1 MPNIR
6 LPIFDKFISELREIW
21 GAESDEGRRMQKAK
35 PLLERL
41 VKDPA
46 LKAHSATWPSTEGRK
61 NLLFYADPDYHFVIN
76 GVVRVPGRTGSIH
89 DHADAWV
96 LYGVLDGTESLERF
110 DRVDDGSRPGY
121 AEVKL
126 ASVTT
131 GSQGKVDLV
140 PPRAIHAE
148 QGGPTRS
155 VAVIVRSQKLGEGTV
170 LQHRYDR
177 DAKTVVE
184 QYGPTQIP
192 YELAV

>member
-1 MPNIR
+1 MPNPS
-6 LPIFDKFISELREIW
+6 LPVIDKFISDLRAVW
-21 GAESDEGRRMQKAK
+21 AAEDDDGRRMAQAK
-35 PLLERL
+35 PLLEKL
-41 VKDPA
+41 VFDPA
-46 LKAHSATWPSTEGRK
+46 LKAHSASWPSTEGRK
-61 NLLFYADPDYHFVIN
+61 NLLFYVDPDYHFVIN

-126 ASVTT
+126 SSVTT

-140 PPRAIHAE
+140 EPRAIHAE

-177 DAKTVVE
+177 DANTVVE

-192 YELAV
+192 YELA